1 MNQHNSVQNNNRNP
15 VIISA
20 SDHHVIRKLIGSSTA
35 TSDEMTLVYELNR
48 AIVVSKEEEVPVG
61 TVRLDSTV
69 SVLDLDTNKEKTFTI
84 VIPSRA
90 DIKSGLVSILSPIGA
105 ALIGFR
111 KGQVVVW
118 HMPGGLKQLR
128 ITEVF
133 HTLQKAKGE

>member
-1 MNQHNSVQNNNRNP
+1 MNQHNSFQNNNRNP

-20 SDHHVIRKLIGSSTA
+20 SDHNVIRKLIGNGTA
-35 TSDEMTLVYELNR
+35 TSDEMTLAYELNR
-48 AIVVSKEEEVPVG
+48 AIVVSKEEVPTG

-111 KGQVVVW
+111 KGQDVVW
-118 HMPGGLKQLR
+118 HMPRGLKQFR
-128 ITEVF
+128 ITEV
-133 HTLQKAKGE
+133 HHNLRKTTGE

>member
-1 MNQHNSVQNNNRNP
+1 MNQHNSAQNNNRNP
-15 VIISA
+15 VIISV
-20 SDHHVIRKLIGSSTA
+20 SDHNVIRKLIGNSTA
-35 TSDEMTLVYELNR
+35 ASDEMSLAYELSR
-48 AIVVSKEEEVPVG
+48 AIVVSKEEVPAG

-111 KGQVVVW
+111 KGQEVVW
-118 HMPGGLKQLR
+118 HMPRGLKQFR
-128 ITEVF
+128 ITEVY
-133 HTLQKAKGE
+133 HNLWKATDE